1 MHELGYTIKALN
13 ALNAINALKANSPV
27 INTLFGIQKFG
38 FKYFFRAVNKN
49 P

>member
-13 ALNAINALKANSPV
+13 ALKANSPV
-27 INTLFGIQKFG
+27 INRLFEIQKFG